1 MRICIGIL
9 FCLHVF
15 HILELIF
22 FLKFAFLL
30 YFYRVVLLGFFF
42 IDLLVMLYS

>member
-1 MRICIGIL
+1 MYRYFVLFACFSYFRID
-9 FCLHVF
+9 F
-15 HILELIF
+15 F

-30 YFYRVVLLGFFF
+30 YFYRVVLLRFFF